1 MPIEDSITELLRE
14 AADLAPDTPGELLA
28 DGGERRGRRRVA
40 RRRAATV
47 AGGAAVLAV
56 AGLVAVQLRPG
67 GDPVAPAS
75 RQTIATPGPQS
86 ALATLVPLLPPG
98 RTSERSGQDQVTGQ
112 GPAAKLVF
120 DDGHGATLLQLST
133 ATVGLPL
140 GDDTEGTQCPDPFMV
155 STADCTRSVR
165 PDGAIL
171 VIDKSAPTSTDPV
184 EHWSAVYTGIDGRQ
198 VRLDEYNSR
207 TVAAPVTRADPA
219 LSAEQLT
226 AVVASSS
233 WARLIDAGRPVS
245 APAAGQASPRPPQP
259 ADILA
264 GVDRLLPAGVQ
275 HDNGTTPQTRP
286 GTAHLTVTA
295 AGRTSVLMVTVD
307 PRLDQ
312 GAGDPRRAFEGGVQ
326 PGQQLTPAVNGGSS
340 VITSTT
346 PVTTSSGG
354 PASLWMVEVMLPD
367 GTGVTIDETNG
378 SNGYDI
384 QGGPPALTVD
394 QLTALA
400 TDPSWQQH

>member
-1 MPIEDSITELLRE
+1 MPLEDSITELLRE

-40 RRRAATV
+40 RRRAGIV
-47 AGGAAVLAV
+47 AGGVAVLAV

-67 GDPVAPAS
+67 DDRVAPSS
-75 RQTIATPGPQS
+75 RQTTASPGPSS

-98 RTSERSGQDQVTGQ
+98 RTSERSGPDPVTGQ
-112 GPAAKLVF
+112 GPAARLVF

-140 GDDTEGTQCPDPFMV
+140 GDDTDGTQCPDPFMMP
-155 STADCTRSVR
+155 TEDCTRTVR

-171 VIDKSAPTSTDPV
+171 VVDRAAPFSTDPAK
-184 EHWSAVYTGIDGRQ
+184 EWSAVYTRVDGRQ

-207 TVAAPVTRADPA
+207 TPAGPATRADPA

-226 AVVASSS
+226 AVVTSSS
-233 WARLIDAGRPVS
+233 WDGLIGAARPVT
-245 APAAGQASPRPPQP
+245 APTTGTPAPKAPRP
-259 ADILA
+259 ADVLA
-264 GVDRLLPAGVQ
+264 TADRLLPAGVQ
-275 HDNGTTPQTRP
+275 HDNGTTPQT
-286 GTAHLTVTA
+286 TAGEGHLTVTA
-295 AGRTSVLMVTVD
+295 AGRSSVLVITVD
-307 PRLDQ
+307 PQLDR
-312 GAGDPRRAFEGGVQ
+312 GAGDPRGAFEGSVRA
-326 PGQQLTPAVNGGSS
+326 GQQLTRAVNGGSS

-346 PVTTSSGG
+346 PVTTSSGA
-354 PASLWMVEVMLPD
+354 PASLWMVEAMLPD
-367 GTGVTIDETNG
+367 GTGVTIDETDG

-384 QGGPPALTVD
+384 QPGPPVLTID

-400 TDPSWQQH
+400 TDPGWQQH